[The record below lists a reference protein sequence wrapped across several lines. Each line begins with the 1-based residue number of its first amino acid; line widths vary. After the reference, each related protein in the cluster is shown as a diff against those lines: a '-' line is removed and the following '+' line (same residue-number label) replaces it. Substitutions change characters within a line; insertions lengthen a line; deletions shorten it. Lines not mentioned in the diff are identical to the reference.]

1 MSTFLHRFW
10 AAVAFLG
17 CVVTANVLT
26 ARYGLIPVGFGIVAT
41 AGTWAAGLTFA
52 ARDWLHEVA
61 GRAAVL
67 AAIVGGAALSM
78 ALAGPRLAIASGIAF
93 AISETADMLVYEP
106 LRRRTWVGAVL
117 ASNTVGAAIDT
128 VAFLAL
134 AGFPIWVALPGQMLA
149 KTTATVAVVVPLVVC
164 RAVLRNRVR
173 PEGA

>member
-1 MSTFLHRFW
+1 MTRFL

-17 CVVTANVLT
+17 CAVTANVLT
-26 ARYGLIPVGFGIVAT
+26 AHYGLIPVGFGLVTT

-52 ARDWLHEVA
+52 ARDWLHEAAGRGAVLVAIVA
-61 GRAAVL
+61 GAGLSAV
-67 AAIVGGAALSM
+67 
-78 ALAGPRLAIASGIAF
+78 LAGPRLAIASGIAF

-106 LRRRTWVGAVL
+106 LRHRTWAGAVA
-117 ASNTVGAAIDT
+117 ASNTIGALIDT

-134 AGFPIWVALPGQMLA
+134 AGFPIWTALPGQMLA
-149 KTTATVAVVVPLVVC
+149 KTTATVAVVLPLVVC